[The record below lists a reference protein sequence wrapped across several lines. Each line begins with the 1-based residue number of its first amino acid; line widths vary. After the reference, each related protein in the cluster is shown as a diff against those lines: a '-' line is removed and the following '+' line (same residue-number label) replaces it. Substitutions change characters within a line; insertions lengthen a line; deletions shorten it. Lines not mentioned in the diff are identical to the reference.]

1 MLGRPGETPPD
12 LRLCRNPL
20 TGLVRFT
27 CAGRAAK
34 AVSALGAA
42 MLWPGLCLQPVM
54 AATPVTETY
63 KIYAHIKLLNSKEF
77 ICVDRLWTKESQW
90 NPKASNPTST
100 AYGIPQLLKLKEKDP
115 YKQIDLGIKYIH
127 KRYGTACN
135 AWAFFR
141 AKGYY

>member
-1 MLGRPGETPPD
+1 MLGRPSETPSD
-12 LRLCRNPL
+12 LRLCNNPL
-20 TGLVRFT
+20 TVLVRFT
-27 CAGRAAK
+27 RAGRAAK
-34 AVSALGAA
+34 AVSALGAV
-42 MLWPGLCLQPVM
+42 MLWPGLYVQPVM
-54 AATPVTETY
+54 AATPDKETY

-77 ICVDRLWTKESQW
+77 ICIDRLWTKESQW
-90 NPKASNPTST
+90 NPKANNPTST

>member
-1 MLGRPGETPPD
+1 
-12 LRLCRNPL
+12 
-20 TGLVRFT
+20 
-27 CAGRAAK
+27 
-34 AVSALGAA
+34 
-42 MLWPGLCLQPVM
+42 M

-77 ICVDRLWTKESQW
+77 ICIDRLWTKESQW
-90 NPKASNPTST
+90 NPKANNPTST

-141 AKGYY
+141 VKGYY